1 MKSRLLGGIAA
12 LVLAVIGTVLLVVY
26 VQGAD
31 TRAAQGLEPVNVL
44 IVKESVP
51 AGTKAEELN
60 KYVEVA
66 PVPRSAVPEGALE
79 GLADQTGRVTS
90 VALEPGEQLLAS
102 RLVDPKDLVPGTV
115 PVPDG
120 LEEVTLLLTPER
132 ILGGRLEAGDKVT
145 VYTSFTSDEAMPANG
160 RVPAEVKGWKQS
172 TGLLFHDVLVTAV
185 QKAPPD
191 TKKAGMKDED
201 GAAQTGVEMPNGS
214 AFVTLARTDAQAV
227 KLVFG
232 AEFGTIWLSKQTD
245 KSTKSKTPVTTF
257 GGLYP

>member
-1 MKSRLLGGIAA
+1 VKSRLLGGIAA

-31 TRAAQGLEPVNVL
+31 SRAAQGLDPVRVL
-44 IVKESVP
+44 VVKESVP

-60 KYVEVA
+60 KFVQLESI
-66 PVPRSAVPEGALE
+66 PQSAVPEGAVEQLS
-79 GLADQTGRVTS
+79 DQSGKVTS

-102 RLVDPKDLVPGTV
+102 RLVDPKELVPGTV

-120 LEEVTLLLTPER
+120 LEEVTLLLSPER
-132 ILGGRLEAGDKVT
+132 ILGGRLEAGDTVT
-145 VYTSFTSDEAMPANG
+145 VYTSFKTEDNIPADAP
-160 RVPAEVKGWKQS
+160 VPAEVKGWKQS

-185 QKAPPD
+185 QKAAPD
-191 TKKAGMKDED
+191 AKKSGNSNAS
-201 GAAQTGVEMPNGS
+201 GATDSAVEMPNGS
-214 AFVTLARTDAQAV
+214 AYVTVARTDADAA

-245 KSTKSKTPVTTF
+245 TSTKADPPVTTF
-257 GGLYP
+257 GGLY